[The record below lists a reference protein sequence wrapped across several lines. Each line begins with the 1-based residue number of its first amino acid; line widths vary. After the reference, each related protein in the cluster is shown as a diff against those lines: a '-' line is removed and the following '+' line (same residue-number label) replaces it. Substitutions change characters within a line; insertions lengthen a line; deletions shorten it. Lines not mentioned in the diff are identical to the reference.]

1 MYGGARR
8 WLGALGTQ
16 QAQAWAGV
24 GASRALGAGR
34 RRAWLAC
41 RRERACGRRWA
52 CVGARA
58 SAAGARASAAG
69 ARAQGGSGRRSALQ
83 AGLAAAARR
92 ARDRLGKRQQGARG
106 PQATGGR
113 PASKHGVGEQ
123 GRAAGRRVRAGHGR
137 PGRGLGAG
145 GWQTG
150 PAGPVLVHC
159 APGSVLA
166 RLLDPVRLG
175 IFLSHQMNIV
185 HYKINF
191 FFFRKK
197 K

>member
-8 WLGALGTQ
+8 WLGALGAQ

-41 RRERACGRRWA
+41 GRERACGKRWA

-58 SAAGARASAAG
+58 GAAG
-69 ARAQGGSGRRSALQ
+69 ARAQGGSGRRSARQ

-92 ARDRLGKRQQGARG
+92 EGGRLSKRQQGARG
-106 PQATGGR
+106 AQATGGR
-113 PASKHGVGEQ
+113 SAGRHGVGEQ
-123 GRAAGRRVRAGHGR
+123 GSAAGRRVRAGHGR
-137 PGRGLGAG
+137 PGRDLGAG
-145 GWQTG
+145 GWQT
-150 PAGPVLVHC
+150 GPVLVHC

-185 HYKINF
+185 YYKIK

-197 K
+197 KIFY